1 MEEAGEVSVDFVAS
15 TNETVEN
22 IENNRY
28 FPIFQYDFT
37 QELNSV
43 CSTKKQ
49 FNSSVFVSL
58 KQIKLFEK
66 LEDMY
71 IPNASEDNFF
81 KNAKW

>member
-1 MEEAGEVSVDFVAS
+1 MEVQEIPVTAEVDPVA
-15 TNETVEN
+15 ET
-22 IENNRY
+22 IENNEY

-37 QELNSV
+37 QELSSV

-49 FNSSVFVSL
+49 FSSSVLDSL
-58 KQIKLFEK
+58 KKAKLFEK
-66 LEDMY
+66 LEDLY

>member
-1 MEEAGEVSVDFVAS
+1 MEEVR
-15 TNETVEN
+15 ETADPAN
-22 IENNRY
+22 DTIENTEKNEC
-28 FPIFQYDFT
+28 FSIFQYDFT

-49 FNSSVFVSL
+49 FSSSVFDSL
-58 KQIKLFEK
+58 KQTKLFEK

-81 KNAKW
+81 KNSKW